1 MISAEIELADAP
13 DSQVENAIDDPF
25 RDFKNVDYE
34 LETPDGI
41 EGPVPA
47 LVKAPQ
53 KNRWDFLIQ
62 ILEKMKS
69 QNMHIYTYDML
80 IMFWT
85 YGQSWLLMS
94 VYDIL
99 RVVIILILNFVR
111 ILIKI

>member
-1 MISAEIELADAP
+1 LVSAEIELADAP

-53 KNRWDFLIQ
+53 KNR
-62 ILEKMKS
+62 
-69 QNMHIYTYDML
+69 
-80 IMFWT
+80 
-85 YGQSWLLMS
+85 
-94 VYDIL
+94 
-99 RVVIILILNFVR
+99 
-111 ILIKI
+111 